1 MKGYLGNVEATSA
14 TIDSDGWLKTGDL
27 CYIDGDGFIFIVD
40 RIKELIKHNGY
51 RWLQQNWK
59 QYFLSHPTIMDAAVI
74 PVEDDEAGQIP
85 MAYVVKAVG
94 SELTEDQVIQFEA
107 SQVAPY
113 KKVRRVSFTS
123 AIPRSAAGKILRKDL
138 VSQSK
143 QQLISKL

>member
-1 MKGYLGNVEATSA
+1 MAPAELEA
-14 TIDSDGWLKTGDL
+14 IL
-27 CYIDGDGFIFIVD
+27 
-40 RIKELIKHNGY
+40 
-51 RWLQQNWK
+51 
-59 QYFLSHPTIMDAAVI
+59 LSHPTIMDAAVI

-85 MAYVVKAVG
+85 IAYVVKAVG
-94 SELTEDQVIQFEA
+94 SELTEDQVIHFVA

-143 QQLISKL
+143 QLISKL

>member
-51 RWLQQNWK
+51 R
-59 QYFLSHPTIMDAAVI
+59 
-74 PVEDDEAGQIP
+74 VEDDEAGQIP